1 MYFLEKINLF
11 GKNVQTLENLEE
23 KRKFMGILHP
33 HDKMKYLG
41 GYILHHNSEEILQDM

>member
-23 KRKFMGILHP
+23 KRKFMGILHLR
-33 HDKMKYLG
+33 DKLKYLG
-41 GYILHHNSEEILQDM
+41 VHILYNNNEEILPEM